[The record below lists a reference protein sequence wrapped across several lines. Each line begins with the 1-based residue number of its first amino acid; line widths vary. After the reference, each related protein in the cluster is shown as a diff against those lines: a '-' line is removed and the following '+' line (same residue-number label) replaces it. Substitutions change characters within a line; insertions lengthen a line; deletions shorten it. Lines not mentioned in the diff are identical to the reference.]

1 MALNLQTTYTSP
13 TDLLNQIATFL
24 KNVAGWSELMAPT
37 LVTGVGYRAHYSR
50 TIVKNGKSNTLYWH
64 LFAMTANVAAPGVA
78 VNVGI
83 HGYVSTGFDGS
94 LAWNLQPGANTSST
108 GSNLISYLMKT
119 QLAPT
124 TPQFAAFYS
133 NSYGDV
139 LLTAQYQSSHT
150 FKSHLMAG
158 VLDSNGY
165 GSYVGGMF
173 YSGSINSRLAG
184 GRVGGNSTDLI
195 EVQWGMA
202 IGCFAG
208 TAYPTNNL
216 EVYLT
221 VDGSSKWHSIGLRSD
236 YLYSSYCS
244 ANYGQSSTAYYNIL
258 QYDNMRKIALPC
270 LTRYSVGVT
279 VPTGKIS
286 SYPIE
291 ITIYRPT
298 YARYSPIGV
307 LPLIRACYAITN
319 ENEIPVGTIIQQ
331 SNIQYYLDTFAAI
344 EMN

>member
-1 MALNLQTTYTSP
+1 MSLNVQTTYTSP

-24 KNVAGWSELMAPT
+24 KNAAGWTELMPPT

-50 TIVKNGKSNTLYWH
+50 VITKNNQSITLYWH

-83 HGYVSTGFDGS
+83 HGYVSTGFDNS
-94 LAWNLQPGANTSST
+94 LAWNLQPGANRSSS

-139 LLTAQYQSSHT
+139 LLTAQYQSSST

-158 VLDSNGY
+158 VLDAKGY

-173 YSGSINSRLAG
+173 YSGSINSLLTNG
-184 GRVGGNSTDLI
+184 CTNTNSWDLI
-195 EVQWGMA
+195 ENQWGMA
-202 IGCFAG
+202 IGCFSN
-208 TAYPTNNL
+208 TTYPTNNL

-221 VDGSSKWHSIGLRSD
+221 ADGSSNWYSIGLRSD
-236 YLYSSYCS
+236 YLHAYYCS
-244 ANYGQSSTAYYNIL
+244 ATYGQTSGGYYNIY

-270 LTRYSVGVT
+270 LSRYSVGVT

-286 SYPIE
+286 SYPME
-291 ITIYRPT
+291 VTIYRPT
-298 YARYSPIGV
+298 YGRYSPIGV
-307 LPLIRACYAITN
+307 LPLFRVCFAIPN
-319 ENEIPVGTIIQQ
+319 ESEIPAGTIIQQ
-331 SNIQYYLDTFAAI
+331 SNKQYYLDTFAMI